1 MDSPRLVYE
10 RRSEKWKRFRTGR
23 IGECAGRGLIQRHMD
38 GCGMTSLEGKSA
50 LITGASRG
58 IGRGIAEAF
67 GREDAAVAVGYHS
80 NEDGAE
86 ETVATIEDDGG
97 TAIAVQADVSDAD
110 EARRLVTTTEDE
122 FGGIDV
128 LVNNAGVL
136 EPSTLDEMD
145 VETWERTIGVDLRGT
160 FLVTRFAIE
169 GMLDR
174 GSGRVINIASQLGIK
189 GAPELTHY
197 SAAKGGVIAFT
208 RALAREAAPDVHVNA
223 IAPGPIETDLLD
235 DTTAEWRE
243 NKESEIP
250 LDRIGTVDDVVPT
263 ALLLAGAGGD
273 YYTGQTL
280 SPDGGDAMH

>member
-1 MDSPRLVYE
+1 
-10 RRSEKWKRFRTGR
+10 
-23 IGECAGRGLIQRHMD
+23 
-38 GCGMTSLEGKSA
+38 MTSLEGKSA